1 MNNQKQNQQTHNL
14 NIHMY
19 NLQEILG
26 LFELNYDISI
36 EDLKRAKKKVLMLHP
51 DKSKLSAEY
60 FLFYKKAFDIIIQ
73 FYKNNNKQNQEITE
87 ETTKYNPLVNDFN
100 KSTYKQV
107 NSVINKMK
115 QDEFNE
121 KFNQLF
127 ETNMAEKPKQNNNEW
142 FSKEDPIYNIEKNV
156 SVNNMGQILDNIKQK
171 NSEIIRYNGVR
182 ELYVSGGVGTRLYDG
197 DDDEDDDAEQYVS
210 SDPFSKLKFDDLR
223 KVHKDQTVFAVSEKD
238 IHNIPQYSSVDH
250 FVRER
255 GKQPLT
261 PLEKQEAEYYLAM
274 KDKQYR
280 EKIMQKE
287 HSANLKSM
295 EYAEKNKTVLS
306 NFLRLGN

>member
-1 MNNQKQNQQTHNL
+1 MNKHNL

-26 LFELNYDISI
+26 LFDLNYDISI
-36 EDLKRAKKKVLMLHP
+36 DDLKRAKKKVLMLHP
-51 DKSKLSAEY
+51 DKSNLSAEY
-60 FLFYKKAFDIIIQ
+60 FLFYKKAFDIVIQ

-107 NSVINKMK
+107 NSVINKMTSN
-115 QDEFNE
+115 DFNQ

-127 ETNMAEKPKQNNNEW
+127 DANMAEKHKQNNNEW
-142 FSKEDPIYNIEKNV
+142 FSKEEPIYDIDKNI
-156 SVNNMGQILDNIKQK
+156 SVKNMGQALDNIKQK

-197 DDDEDDDAEQYVS
+197 DDDEDDAEQYLT

-287 HSANLKSM
+287 HSATLKSM

>member
-1 MNNQKQNQQTHNL
+1 MNIHNL

-19 NLQEILG
+19 NLREILG
-26 LFELNYDISI
+26 LFDLTYDISI

-51 DKSKLSAEY
+51 DKSKLHADY
-60 FLFYKKAFDIIIQ
+60 FLFYKKAFDIVIQ

-107 NSVINKMK
+107 NSVINKMSSN
-115 QDEFNE
+115 DFNQ

-127 ETNMAEKPKQNNNEW
+127 DANMSEKPKQNNNEW
-142 FSKEDPIYNIEKNV
+142 FSKEEPIYDIDKNV
-156 SVNNMGQILDNIKQK
+156 SVKNMGQALDIIKQK

-182 ELYVSGGVGTRLYDG
+182 ELYVSGGVGTRLYEG
-197 DDDEDDDAEQYVS
+197 DEDEDEAEQYLT

-223 KVHKDQTVFAVSEKD
+223 KVHKDQTVFVVSEKD

-287 HSANLKSM
+287 HCATLKSM

>member
-1 MNNQKQNQQTHNL
+1 MNSQKTHNL

-26 LFELNYDISI
+26 LFDLTYTISMD
-36 EDLKRAKKKVLMLHP
+36 DLKRAKKKVLMLHP
-51 DKSKLSAEY
+51 DKSNLPSDY
-60 FLFYKKAFDIIIQ
+60 FLFYKKAFDIVVQ
-73 FYKNNNKQNQEITE
+73 FYQNNNKQNQAITAE
-87 ETTKYNPLVNDFN
+87 NTKYNPLVNDFN

-107 NSVINKMK
+107 NSVIHKMNPN
-115 QDEFNE
+115 EFNE

-127 ETNMAEKPKQNNNEW
+127 DANMVQKQKTNNEW
-142 FSKEDPIYNIEKNV
+142 FSKEDPLYNMDKNV
-156 SVNNMGQILDNIKQK
+156 SVKNMGQVLDTIKQK
-171 NSEIIRYNGVR
+171 NAEIIKYNGVR
-182 ELYVSGGVGTRLYDG
+182 ELYVSGSVGSRLYEDEE
-197 DDDEDDDAEQYVS
+197 DNDDEDAEQYVT

-238 IHNIPQYSSVDH
+238 IQNIPQYSSVDH

-274 KDKQYR
+274 KDKNYR
-280 EKIMQKE
+280 EKIIQKE

-295 EYAEKNKTVLS
+295 EYAEKNKIILS

>member
-1 MNNQKQNQQTHNL
+1 MNNQNQNQQTHNL

-60 FLFYKKAFDIIIQ
+60 FLFYKKAFDIVIQ

-115 QDEFNE
+115 HDEFNE

-142 FSKEDPIYNIEKNV
+142 FSKDDPIYNIEKNV

>member
-1 MNNQKQNQQTHNL
+1 MNSENQQTHNL

-26 LFELNYDISI
+26 LFDLNYDISI

-60 FLFYKKAFDIIIQ
+60 FLFYKKAFDIVIQ

-107 NSVINKMK
+107 NSVINKMRH
-115 QDEFNE
+115 DEFNE

-127 ETNMAEKPKQNNNEW
+127 ETNMAEKPNQNRNEW
-142 FSKEDPIYNIEKNV
+142 FSKEEPIYNIEKNV
-156 SVNNMGQILDNIKQK
+156 SVNNMGLILDNIKQQ
-171 NSEIIRYNGVR
+171 NSEIVRYSGVR

-197 DDDEDDDAEQYVS
+197 DDDEDDAAEQYVS

-261 PLEKQEAEYYLAM
+261 PLEKQDAEYYLEM

>member
-1 MNNQKQNQQTHNL
+1 MNNQNQNQKTHNL

-26 LFELNYDISI
+26 LFDLNYDISI

-60 FLFYKKAFDIIIQ
+60 FLFYKKAFDIVIQ

-115 QDEFNE
+115 HDEFNE

-127 ETNMAEKPKQNNNEW
+127 ETNMAEKPNENRNEW

-197 DDDEDDDAEQYVS
+197 DDDEDDASEQYVS

-274 KDKQYR
+274 KDKQHR